1 MANEITGLVDDLNKS
16 ILDDRKFRVAL
27 STTLSVHK
35 PRIFQQGLAADGSPI
50 GTYSTKPASISKKRQ
65 SRQTGHTYFKGG
77 YSQYHG
83 EIGKGSSKVIL
94 DNFGV
99 MKADYGLQGSNGDYG
114 FGFQNDFN
122 ADKSV
127 WNEDHFK
134 KPIFQLSEQEI
145 NLFADTLNAQL

>member
-1 MANEITGLVDDLNKS
+1 MADEITGLVDDLNKS
-16 ILDDRKFRVAL
+16 INDDRKFRVAL
-27 STTLSVHK
+27 TTTLAVHK
-35 PRIFQQGLAADGSPI
+35 PRIFQNGQAADGSAI
-50 GTYSTKPASISKKRQ
+50 GTYSKATASISKKNQ
-65 SRQTGHTYFKGG
+65 ARQTGHTYFKGG
-77 YSQYHG
+77 YAQYHG

-145 NLFADTLNAQL
+145 KLFADTLNAQL